1 MSDFNSNNGFNQNPA
16 SGQKSFTSAVLLSV
30 FLGWLGVD
38 RFYLGFTLLGVL
50 KLAATLL
57 SFGWLAW
64 IWWIVDIILITTGK
78 LNDSNG
84 VPLRRG

>member
-1 MSDFNSNNGFNQNPA
+1 MSDFNSNNGFNQNFAPV
-16 SGQKSFTSAVLLSV
+16 QKSFTTAVLLSV

-57 SFGWLAW
+57 SFGTLAW
-64 IWWIVDIILITTGK
+64 IWWIVDIILIATGK
-78 LNDSNG
+78 LNESNG
-84 VPLRRG
+84 TLLRRG